1 MLLLQTV
8 SLRSLCIG
16 LENGCEDVIIMPLE
30 VCVCVRTHMMGSIPH
45 TQGLSALVQAS
56 VPSLHNVFLTLLSL

>member
-16 LENGCEDVIIMPLE
+16 LENGSENVIIMPLE
-30 VCVCVRTHMMGSIPH
+30 VCVCV
-45 TQGLSALVQAS
+45 
-56 VPSLHNVFLTLLSL
+56 